1 VNADKAPSVKLLDLF
16 CGAGGAAV
24 GYARAGFEV
33 IGVDIK
39 PQPHYPFEFHQVDA
53 LEVLADLDGWAD
65 DLPSAVA
72 PFWDRRHFA
81 AIHASPPCQAY
92 SAITFATG
100 TRAAH
105 PDLLGPTR
113 DLLRTTGLPYV
124 IENVPGSPMA
134 NYITLC
140 GTAFGL
146 VTEGWELWRHRQ
158 FEANFEWPL
167 FVPQCVHRQRALVAG
182 VYGGGGFIAPARRK
196 HGKCSS
202 VRVRREIM
210 GIDWMNRYEMAQA
223 VPPAYTEWIGQA
235 LLDANIFQTYVS
247 DEARS

>member
-1 VNADKAPSVKLLDLF
+1 MTADKPRLLDLF

-33 IGVDIK
+33 VGVDIK
-39 PQPHYPFEFHQVDA
+39 PQPHYPFEFVCADA
-53 LEVLADLDGWAD
+53 LDVLANLDGNSTRYSLATGMFD
-65 DLPSAVA
+65 
-72 PFWDRRHFA
+72 

-92 SAITFATG
+92 SAITYATG
-100 TRAAH
+100 SRDSH

-113 DLLRTTGLPYV
+113 ELLRATGLPYV
-124 IENVPGSPMA
+124 IENVPGSPMS
-134 NYITLC
+134 NFITLC
-140 GTAFGL
+140 GTGFGL

-167 FVPQCVHRQRALVAG
+167 FLPQCAHRQRALVAG

-202 VRVRREIM
+202 VRLRREVM

-223 VPPAYTEWIGQA
+223 IPPAYTQWVGGQLLGA
-235 LLDANIFQTYVS
+235 LVA
-247 DEARS
+247 A